1 VFTRQIKGNLY
12 FCSQQPVQAYLET
25 VGVAISTKC
34 VLQQKGLTVEPQ
46 GSDWKVENHHILQR
60 INFENI

>member
-25 VGVAISTKC
+25 VGVAISSKC
-34 VLQQKGLTVEPQ
+34 VLQQKGLTVVPQ
-46 GSDWKVENHHILQR
+46 GSD
-60 INFENI
+60 